1 MVDKEILTAVD
12 ILKAPLFA
20 PEQLGKQMGNSL
32 VLAPHP
38 DDEALGCGGLIQYLL
53 EQNMTVI
60 VCFVTSGEASHKHS
74 KKYPPE
80 KLAILRE
87 EEAKKACD
95 ILGVKPSHVFFLRQ
109 PDSGL
114 QDLKNEQRNN
124 NARNVADILKE
135 FKIYSL
141 VLPWRMDPHPDHRA
155 AFELGKTA
163 VALREDNIQLVE
175 YPIWLWKNSSSQ
187 DWPIKESVEIF
198 RLDISKMLER
208 KRAAI
213 YAHASQTSTLIDD
226 DPEGFTLSDDLLSPF
241 LIPFEFFFFNKEE
254 NLRSL
259 SKSYFDSLYSHNPDP
274 WNFRTSEYEKRKYE
288 TIDKYLKDSE
298 YNKGLELGCSIG
310 EHTAHLAAHCKS
322 LLAVDVS
329 EDAVAEAKI
338 ENALPNVLYKVA
350 DILQEFPE
358 DQFNFISMCEIGYYF
373 DRKNLLSVFENVADY
388 LEENGH
394 FLMVHWTSYVRE
406 YPLNGRLVHQMFE
419 KFNKEKGLFSLISS
433 FTDDRYELVLWRKLR
448 DEGSHSG

>member
-1 MVDKEILTAVD
+1 MVDNENLTASD
-12 ILKAPLFA
+12 ILEAPLFA
-20 PEQLGKQMGNSL
+20 PEQLGKQMGHSL
-32 VLAPHP
+32 ILAPHP
-38 DDEALGCGGLIQYLL
+38 DDESLGCGGLIQYLL
-53 EQNMTVI
+53 EQKMTVI
-60 VCFVTSGEASHKHS
+60 VCFVTSGEASHRHS
-74 KKYPPE
+74 KKYPPK

-87 EEAKKACD
+87 KEARKACD
-95 ILGVKPSHVFFLRQ
+95 ILGVKPSHVFFLHQ
-109 PDSGL
+109 PDSKL
-114 QDLKNEQRNN
+114 QELNQEQKGVIVAKLADL
-124 NARNVADILKE
+124 VKE
-135 FKIYSL
+135 FEISSL

-155 AFELGKTA
+155 AFEMGKKA
-163 VALREDNIQLVE
+163 IEHCEESIQLVE
-175 YPIWLWKNSSSQ
+175 FPIWLWKNSSSQ

-198 RLDISKMLER
+198 RLDISKLLEK

-259 SKSYFDSLYSHNPDP
+259 SKSYFDSLYSNNSDP
-274 WNFRTSEYEKRKYE
+274 WNFRTSEYEKRKYA
-288 TIDKYLKDSE
+288 TIDKYLKDTK

-310 EHTAHLAAHCKS
+310 EHTSHLAAHCKS

-329 EDAVAEAKI
+329 EDAIAEAKVQ
-338 ENALPNVLYKVA
+338 NALPNVLYKVA

-358 DQFNFISMCEIGYYF
+358 DQFTFISMCEIGYYF
-373 DRKNLLSVFENVADY
+373 DRKNLLSVFQNVADY
-388 LEENGH
+388 LEENGD

-448 DEGSHSG
+448 NAESHSG